1 MSPPRDTTPTRKC
14 RSLSSPQ
21 ILIRTFCQHPGGLY
35 FFDSICRSYFE
46 KRDQNSLCSGRNPRV
61 ELPKIRCSQPEVIG
75 RHLAMYGDISGSRD
89 LRGGCSWNL
98 AGRGQGRMLLNIQQ
112 CTGPAPPPSTRYYPG
127 QNVNRFEVE
136 KSCLK

>member
-46 KRDQNSLCSGRNPRV
+46 KHDQNSLCSGRNPRV

-98 AGRGQGRMLLNIQQ
+98 VGRGQGRMLLNIQQ
-112 CTGPAPPPSTRYYPG
+112 RTGPAPPPSTRYYPG